1 MIINLGFGF
10 MFEIP
15 AKSTTSFF
23 IEVADIRQKHD
34 KINLT
39 HKGKVQKSA
48 FQCRNKGRMSAH

>member
-10 MFEIP
+10 VFEIP

-23 IEVADIRQKHD
+23 IEVADLRQKHE
-34 KINLT
+34 KINIT
-39 HKGKVQKSA
+39 RKQKTQKPA

>member
-10 MFEIP
+10 MFDIP

-23 IEVADIRQKHD
+23 IEVADVRQKHE

-39 HKGKVQKSA
+39 QKQKTQKAS